1 MCGILVG
8 TGVRWSNIIT
18 PGEVSNFI
26 PILLTNALVATLIFD
41 AMKKGFWLALAVVSF
56 VMIRCAN
63 NPDTPN
69 DGSSAAPAT
78 PSISYT
84 VVGSAAHDTSFFTE
98 GLEFYK
104 GSLLESTGLEGKS
117 RLVQYDLATGKVQKQ
132 VSLAPSSFGEG
143 ITVFRDTIYQLT
155 YRESKV
161 NVYTAKDFKKIKELP
176 YNNGEGWGLTHDSTY
191 LIGTNNGNVLYYY
204 EPQTFRLVKK
214 LAVTENDIPAVNIN
228 ELEYVNGFIYA
239 NQWQYPYILKID
251 PATGNVVAKMDLT
264 SLIQQEKVTNP
275 NAEVLNGIAYDPGT
289 KKFYVTGKNWSKIYQ
304 LQFSF

>member
-1 MCGILVG
+1 
-8 TGVRWSNIIT
+8 
-18 PGEVSNFI
+18 
-26 PILLTNALVATLIFD
+26 
-41 AMKKGFWLALAVVSF
+41 MKKGFWLALAVIGV
-56 VMIRCAN
+56 VTIRCSN
-63 NPDTPN
+63 NPDTT
-69 DGSSAAPAT
+69 DDSSPAAPAT

-84 VVGSAAHDTSFFTE
+84 VVGAAAHDTSFFTE

-117 RLVQYDLATGKVQKQ
+117 RLVQYDLQSGKVQKQ
-132 VSLAPSSFGEG
+132 ISLAPSSFGEG

-161 NVYTAKDFKKIKELP
+161 NVYAAKDFKKIKELP

-204 EPQTFRLVKK
+204 EPQTFKLVKK
-214 LAVTENDIPAVNIN
+214 LAVTENDVPAVNIN

-251 PATGNVVAKMDLT
+251 PASGNVVAKMDLT

-275 NAEVLNGIAYDPGT
+275 TAEVLNGIAYNPET

-304 LQFSF
+304 LQFAF